1 MKRTKIIS
9 GLLAAVWSAAIFG
22 IVATGFFSI
31 NKIEKDIFYG
41 CDGHE
46 YELDGETVEYP
57 VETLSYKDSFS
68 QMENYFY
75 NLRRNFGHNSNGSC
89 GYVALGM
96 MLTYYDSYWNDALVP
111 EQYDSNAVLS
121 NLEACSY
128 STSPGSNETSIANA
142 GALSEDKYI
151 QILVNNYSNS
161 SLHAKL
167 VGIGSSMGY
176 GLSLTFDM
184 IRNTLEKY
192 LEENKQVSIDDWVIN
207 YDYNRNY
214 KNKVPDG
221 NLTYSEMM
229 AESVKD
235 YLKLDIPVVVTV
247 IDDGNK
253 GHVVIAYDYDEEND
267 VIYTHYGWYGSYTH
281 VNVFSSGN
289 KYVTGYITMGPR
301 RSHSHSNNYIVGGV
315 AMCSCALPNHKHVFT
330 YKSNNAVTHTK
341 SCFCGYSATENHR
354 FKRGTG
360 INSKYL
366 ICQSCT
372 YMKLDDGTITPV
384 LPNL

>member
-9 GLLAAVWSAAIFG
+9 GLLAAVWSVTILG
-22 IVATGFFSI
+22 IGVTGFFSKSLVTKELLDECNGDPFLTI
-31 NKIEKDIFYG
+31 DDNNLDYSIE
-41 CDGHE
+41 
-46 YELDGETVEYP
+46 ELSDRE
-57 VETLSYKDSFS
+57 SFT
-68 QMENYFY
+68 QMENYYY
-75 NLRRNFGHNSNGSC
+75 NLRGNFGYNQTNSC

-96 MLTYYDSYWNDALVP
+96 LLTYYDSYWNDDLVP
-111 EQYDSNAVLS
+111 EQYDANAYLS
-121 NLEACSY
+121 DLNAYSY
-128 STSPGSNETSIANA
+128 SVSPGSNETVI
-142 GALSEDKYI
+142 
-151 QILVNNYSNS
+151 SNVSNLTKEEYTELLISNSYS

-167 VGIGSSMGY
+167 VSIGSSLGY
-176 GLSLTFDM
+176 GLGTTPDTVK
-184 IRNTLEKY
+184 NVLEKY
-192 LEENKQVSIDDWVIN
+192 LDDNPQISGEDWTINKYSN
-207 YDYNRNY
+207 ENY
-214 KNKVPDG
+214 KSKVPGQDI
-221 NLTYSEMM
+221 TYSEMM
-229 AESVKD
+229 LGNIKD
-235 YLKLDIPVVVTV
+235 YLKLDIPVLVSVRS
-247 IDDGNK
+247 DSD

-267 VIYTHYGWYGSYTH
+267 IVYAHYGWYGGYSH
-281 VNVFSSGN
+281 VNIFSSGN
-289 KYVTGYITMGPR
+289 KYVRGYITMGPR

>member
-9 GLLAAVWSAAIFG
+9 GLLAAVWSAAILG
-22 IVATGFFSI
+22 IGVTGLFYKKELDKEFSF
-31 NKIEKDIFYG
+31 N
-41 CDGHE
+41 CDGEHE
-46 YELDGETVEYP
+46 HILDNN
-57 VETLSYKDSFS
+57 
-68 QMENYFY
+68 MEDYYTTNSAGTISSSPMKNYFY
-75 NLRRNFGHNSNGSC
+75 NLRRNYGYNQMGSC

-96 MLTYYDSYWNDALVP
+96 MLTYYDSYWNDDIVP
-111 EQYDSNAVLS
+111 EQYDANAYLS
-121 NLEACSY
+121 DLDAYSY
-128 STSPGSNETSIANA
+128 SISPGSNETI
-142 GALSEDKYI
+142 LSN
-151 QILVNNYSNS
+151 VNNLTKEKYTELLINNSYS

-167 VGIGSSMGY
+167 VSIGKNLGY
-176 GLSLTFDM
+176 GLGLTIDQL
-184 IRNTLEKY
+184 NNVLDSY
-192 LEENKQVSIDDWVIN
+192 LQDNQQISVDDWTINEYGNIN
-207 YDYNRNY
+207 Y
-214 KNKVPDG
+214 KSKVPG
-221 NLTYSEMM
+221 QNITYSDMM
-229 AESVKD
+229 LGDVKD
-235 YLKLDIPVVVTV
+235 YLKLDIPVLVA
-247 IDDGNK
+247 ISGSS
-253 GHVVIAYDYDEEND
+253 GHAVLAYDYDEEND
-267 VIYTHYGWYGSYTH
+267 IVYAKFGWYDYNFHSDI
-281 VNVFSSGN
+281 FSN
-289 KYVTGYITMGPR
+289 GYQYIMGYLTMGPR